1 MKSRK
6 IGLLGAILIPT
17 QIALGVTLVAFGF
30 FVYINFSMQLYRS
43 MDAVL
48 KSKTEGLIENIDVFW
63 RLSGKDRNARAEF
76 AEFAKTW
83 VTKKPQDGIFMNAVV
98 QISITRGAIVATT
111 HDVSF
116 WPTKSLRTGTCE
128 TIEARFA
135 NGRSTR
141 LRVYAQ
147 DVPEKNSPGYRII
160 VGEPSLLVEGSE
172 SNLRGALLL
181 FIPGVLLFLA
191 FSITVIARHELRP
204 LNEIVQGMGRIGAR
218 NLDERIPFSGGTREI
233 AALKKS
239 YDTMLDRLERA
250 FTDQQMF
257 IADLSH
263 QIKTPLAVLKGLFDT
278 TLRRERSGD
287 EYREALESGLEEIDT
302 ITSLIEKLLLIARYD
317 NLEMKPV
324 FRPVDLA
331 AEVRDLVEVFDPL
344 AQSRGIVVKLSLD
357 PAEILGD
364 QTMIRQAFVNLFENA
379 IKYAAP
385 ETVITV
391 TLRQTPGAVRLAV
404 RDFGAVIASD
414 EIPHL
419 FERFR
424 RFDRTGAQG
433 FGLGLNIVDSIARQ
447 HGAHMEVASD
457 ASLGT
462 EFALVFPSGP
472 MSQR

>member
-30 FVYINFSMQLYRS
+30 FVYISFSMQLYRS

-160 VGEPSLLVEGSE
+160 VGEPTLLVEGSE

-181 FIPGVLLFLA
+181 FIPGVPSFPRV
-191 FSITVIARHELRP
+191 FHHRH
-204 LNEIVQGMGRIGAR
+204 
-218 NLDERIPFSGGTREI
+218 
-233 AALKKS
+233 
-239 YDTMLDRLERA
+239 RA
-250 FTDQQMF
+250 
-257 IADLSH
+257 
-263 QIKTPLAVLKGLFDT
+263 P
-278 TLRRERSGD
+278 
-287 EYREALESGLEEIDT
+287 
-302 ITSLIEKLLLIARYD
+302 
-317 NLEMKPV
+317 
-324 FRPVDLA
+324 
-331 AEVRDLVEVFDPL
+331 
-344 AQSRGIVVKLSLD
+344 
-357 PAEILGD
+357 
-364 QTMIRQAFVNLFENA
+364 
-379 IKYAAP
+379 
-385 ETVITV
+385 
-391 TLRQTPGAVRLAV
+391 
-404 RDFGAVIASD
+404 
-414 EIPHL
+414 
-419 FERFR
+419 
-424 RFDRTGAQG
+424 
-433 FGLGLNIVDSIARQ
+433 
-447 HGAHMEVASD
+447 
-457 ASLGT
+457 
-462 EFALVFPSGP
+462 
-472 MSQR
+472 